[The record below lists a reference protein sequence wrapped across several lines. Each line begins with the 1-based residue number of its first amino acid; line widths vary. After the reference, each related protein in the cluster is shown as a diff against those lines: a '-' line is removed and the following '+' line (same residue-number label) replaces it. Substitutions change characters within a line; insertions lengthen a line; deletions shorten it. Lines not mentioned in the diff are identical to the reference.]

1 MILIAGP
8 QEAFSWWRGVGDWV
22 KLSATMVGWR
32 RKISLKQSPKKWN
45 FHQNINDSKFHIW
58 SCFFWKYCFSF
69 GHTSFWYSSTCFRG
83 WRYQIFFF
91 FLILKVSK
99 TTKASEKVHSFY
111 NTVLLK
117 KPHSFFKPQ
126 LTWNWK

>member
-32 RKISLKQSPKKWN
+32 RKILLKQSPKKWN
-45 FHQNINDSKFHIW
+45 FHQNINDSNFIFGVV
-58 SCFFWKYCFSF
+58 FFENIVSVSGIQVFYIRPR
-69 GHTSFWYSSTCFRG
+69 FRG